1 MKLIWQKEGVDVDG
15 RIMTFLAGE
24 DVVLDR
30 GLFLYDVRASAA
42 HVEGLERAGVIDV
55 TERDAILGE
64 LQVLE
69 AEWEAGRFELDAR
82 YEDCHSA
89 IEAHLISRLGAAGK
103 KVHTGRSRNDQV
115 LVATRLYLKDA
126 LAQARAL
133 SLEIARASLRLAR
146 SEVGGAPMPGY
157 THLQRAV
164 PSSVGMWAAAWT
176 EAFGDDATLLGAIG
190 GWVDANPLGTAAG
203 YGVNVPLDREHTTA
217 RLGFGRMQI
226 NPIYAQNS
234 RGKFELAALGAIGQS
249 MLDVRRLAWDL
260 SLFTTAEFGF
270 VRLPPRYITG
280 SSIMP
285 NKKNPD
291 VVELLRAA
299 YAPVAGAEAELKQ
312 LLSLPSGYHRDL
324 QGTKGP
330 LMRAVG
336 HALGALALVAD
347 LIDALEWDQDAMRG
361 AISHEMYAT
370 DLAVEL
376 TASGVPFREAYQRVA
391 DELGQLAGRSPEDSL
406 EARVSPGSCSALM
419 LDALEA
425 RLKVQEDEGGE

>member
-1 MKLIWQKEGVDVDG
+1 MRLIWQKQGVDVDD

-42 HVEGLERAGVIDV
+42 HVEGLERAGVLDAD
-55 TERDAILGE
+55 ERDAILGA
-64 LQVLE
+64 LE
-69 AEWEAGRFELDAR
+69 SLTADWEAGAFTLDERFEDG
-82 YEDCHSA
+82 HSA
-89 IEAHLISRLGAAGK
+89 IEAYLIERLGAPGK

-126 LAQARAL
+126 LAGAKAASAR
-133 SLEIARASLRLAR
+133 IARAALDVAGSPDGALA
-146 SEVGGAPMPGY
+146 MPGY

-164 PSSVGMWAAAWT
+164 PSSVGMWCAAWA
-176 EAFGDDATLLGAIG
+176 EAFTDDAVLLGAVG
-190 GWVDANPLGTAAG
+190 EWVDANPLGTAAG
-203 YGVNVPLDREHTTA
+203 YGVNVPLDRAYTTQA
-217 RLGFGRMQI
+217 LGFGRMQV

-234 RGKFELAALGAIGQS
+234 RGKFEMAALGAIGQA
-249 MLDVRRLAWDL
+249 MLDVRRMAWDL
-260 SLFTTAEFGF
+260 SLFTTAEFDF
-270 VRLPPRYITG
+270 VKLPPRYITG

-299 YAPVAGAEAELKQ
+299 YAPVAGARAELEQ
-312 LLSLPSGYHRDL
+312 VLSLPSGYHRDL

-330 LMRAVG
+330 LMRAVN
-336 HALGALALVAD
+336 HALGALELVAD
-347 LIDALEWDQDAMRG
+347 LIGAIEWQADVMRG

-376 TASGVPFREAYQRVA
+376 TASGVPFREAYQQVA
-391 DELGQLAGRSPEDSL
+391 DGLDQLTGRDPEASL
-406 EARVSPGSCSALM
+406 NARVSPGACADLM
-419 LDALEA
+419 LDELGRRLDALTHD
-425 RLKVQEDEGGE
+425 QED